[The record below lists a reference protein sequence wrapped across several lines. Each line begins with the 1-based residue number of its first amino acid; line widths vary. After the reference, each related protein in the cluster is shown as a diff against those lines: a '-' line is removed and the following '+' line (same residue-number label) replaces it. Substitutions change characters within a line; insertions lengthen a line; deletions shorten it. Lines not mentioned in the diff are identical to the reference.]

1 MKTSSLRG
9 LNEGELREKHEE
21 LADELFHLRLRRT
34 TGQIANPMKARETRR
49 DLARVKTILRERGA
63 GDEVSE

>member
-1 MKTSSLRG
+1 MKAGSLRG
-9 LNEGELREKHEE
+9 LNDGELREKEEE

-49 DLARVKTILRERGA
+49 DLARVKTILGERGQA
-63 GDEVSE
+63 DKVTK